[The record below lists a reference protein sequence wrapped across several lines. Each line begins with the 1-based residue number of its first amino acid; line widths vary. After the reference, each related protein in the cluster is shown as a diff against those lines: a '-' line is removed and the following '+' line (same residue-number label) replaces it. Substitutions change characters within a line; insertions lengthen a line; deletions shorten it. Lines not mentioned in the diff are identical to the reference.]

1 MWYDFFNDTKT
12 GIRSASGELLGVSFF
27 LADASAGDEDAN
39 TTLYSVTKRLIGEF
53 SVDAVLVAHG
63 SGMILALCF
72 YYGSFESRCMPI
84 CQ

>member
-27 LADASAGDEDAN
+27 LADASAGDVDAN
-39 TTLYSVTKRLIGEF
+39 TTYSVTKRLIGEF
-53 SVDAVLVAHG
+53 SVDAVLVAHD
-63 SGMILALCF
+63 SGKILALWF
-72 YYGSFESRCMPI
+72 YYRSFESRCMPI